1 MHVEEIEPL
10 VRKRYKGPGPHQPAN
25 IPGRENADFVDDGS
39 WNTDFQDFRTPR
51 PPLSDFYLR
60 FDPSYTF
67 VEETLGQSINHWRG
81 HLEAGYRLE
90 RVVARVFLMSKYG
103 NGTEFP
109 DDYPSRTDEMWYQHD
124 RMIKHNHTNLGLGV
138 LWGLSAR
145 TQLSAPALRTIDAD
159 HDYAFNLG
167 VYRSF

>member
-1 MHVEEIEPL
+1 VGTRL
-10 VRKRYKGPGPHQPAN
+10 TY
-25 IPGRENADFVDDGS
+25 
-39 WNTDFQDFRTPR
+39 R

-109 DDYPSRTDEMWYQHD
+109 DDYPSRTDEMWYRHD
-124 RMIKHNHTNLGLGV
+124 RMIKHNYTNLGLGV

-159 HDYAFNLG
+159 QVHVVDYAFSLG